1 MNNKIL
7 YSYIVIVFST
17 LLFSFFFEID
27 ISSGGASKDLK
38 YHWNYILGLNEN
50 LKVLLEYNHNYKYK
64 YPQHFPLHH
73 ILISRLDYL
82 STDLNTYLNFY
93 FVFSLF
99 LPVLFYYCLDNRFPE
114 IEFKKKIF
122 ISLIIYLLPNY
133 QAAAIWGNSHISSL
147 VFFLGSIYFL
157 INLEKKK
164 EVKINLNI
172 LFIVFLMACAAYI
185 KQYYVIFFPYLFI
198 SIFKITKFRNS
209 IFFCFIS
216 LIFSIPG
223 LLIFYNN
230 PMLLGGLLYKVVD
243 FKSSILIVISI
254 IFVYLVPFFIS
265 NLKFN
270 FIKIIEIFKKKNS
283 LLFLSLLLII
293 FFYIVLNF
301 NYIGYLGGGFFHKIS
316 TVLIGN
322 NFLFFSIAF
331 LSLLLCFYYFKGRL
345 EDIIL
350 IIIISTSFS
359 TGYPVFQKY
368 FEPMMIML
376 IFLLIKKDFVKK
388 IFDFNYHVVFCYFSF
403 YWIIYF
409 FYSTNIIKKINLLFP
424 SFIKI
429 F

>member
-7 YSYIVIVFST
+7 YSYTVIIFST

-164 EVKINLNI
+164 RSKNK
-172 LFIVFLMACAAYI
+172 FKYPFYS
-185 KQYYVIFFPYLFI
+185 FFNGMR
-198 SIFKITKFRNS
+198 S
-209 IFFCFIS
+209 
-216 LIFSIPG
+216 
-223 LLIFYNN
+223 
-230 PMLLGGLLYKVVD
+230 LYKAVLCY
-243 FKSSILIVISI
+243 ILPIPI
-254 IFVYLVPFFIS
+254 Y
-265 NLKFN
+265 FN
-270 FIKIIEIFKKKNS
+270 F
-283 LLFLSLLLII
+283 
-293 FFYIVLNF
+293 
-301 NYIGYLGGGFFHKIS
+301 
-316 TVLIGN
+316 
-322 NFLFFSIAF
+322 
-331 LSLLLCFYYFKGRL
+331 
-345 EDIIL
+345 
-350 IIIISTSFS
+350 
-359 TGYPVFQKY
+359 
-368 FEPMMIML
+368 
-376 IFLLIKKDFVKK
+376 
-388 IFDFNYHVVFCYFSF
+388 
-403 YWIIYF
+403 
-409 FYSTNIIKKINLLFP
+409 
-424 SFIKI
+424 
-429 F
+429 

>member
-7 YSYIVIVFST
+7 YSYTAVVFST
-17 LLFSFFFEID
+17 LLFSFFYEID

-50 LKVLLEYNHNYKYK
+50 LKILLEYNHNFKYQ

-73 ILISRLDYL
+73 ILISRFDYL
-82 STDLNTYLNFY
+82 STNLNIYLNFY
-93 FVFSLF
+93 FILSLF

-114 IEFKKKIF
+114 IEFKKKFF

-147 VFFLGSIYFL
+147 IFFLGSIYFV

-172 LFIVFLMACAAYI
+172 FFIVFLMACAAYI

-198 SIFKITKFRNS
+198 SIFRITKFNHS
-209 IFFCFIS
+209 IFFSLLS
-216 LIFSIPG
+216 LILSVPG

-230 PMLLGGLLYKVVD
+230 PMLFGGLLYKVVD
-243 FKSSILIVISI
+243 FKSSILIVITI

-270 FIKIIEIFKKKNS
+270 FIKIIAILKNKNS
-283 LLFLSLLLII
+283 LVILSSLLII

-301 NYIGYLGGGFFHKIS
+301 NYTGYLGGGFFHKIS

-322 NFLFFSIAF
+322 NFLFFLIAF
-331 LSLLLCFYYFKGRL
+331 LSLLLCFYYFNGRL

-388 IFDFNYHVVFCYFSF
+388 IFDFNYHVIFYYFSF
-403 YWIIYF
+403 YWLIYF
-409 FYSTNIIKKINLLFP
+409 FYSMNIIKKINLLFP